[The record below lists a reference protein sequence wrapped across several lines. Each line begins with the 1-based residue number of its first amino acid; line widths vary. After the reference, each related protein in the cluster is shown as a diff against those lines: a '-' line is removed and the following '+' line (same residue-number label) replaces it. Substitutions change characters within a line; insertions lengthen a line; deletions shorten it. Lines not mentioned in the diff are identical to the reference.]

1 MRLSWIGKSLAICV
15 ALSLSLSAC
24 SVIEAQRKAEE
35 AKKQAFVHRV
45 DMAHIWVTPGGA
57 PPGRGYDVLGPVT
70 YTVPFS
76 PDAIDA
82 QKQQTRLKQM
92 GLRQWPDNIDALIN
106 EKTAVSKDGTTVTV
120 SATAIQYHLSTDRY
134 ALHHMNEGI
143 VASPSGD

>member
-1 MRLSWIGKSLAICV
+1 MRLSWIAKSLAICV

-24 SVIEAQRKAEE
+24 AAIEAQRKAEE

-45 DMAHIWVTPGGA
+45 DMAHIWVTTGA
-57 PPGRGYDVLGPVT
+57 PPPSKGYDVLGQIK

-82 QKQQTRLKQM
+82 QKQQDKLKQI
-92 GLRQWPDNIDALIN
+92 GLKQWPDSIDAIIK
-106 EKTAVSKDGTTVTV
+106 EKTAVSQDGSSVTV
-120 SATAIQYHLSTDRY
+120 SATAIQYKESVDRY
-134 ALHHMNEGI
+134 ALHHMDEGI